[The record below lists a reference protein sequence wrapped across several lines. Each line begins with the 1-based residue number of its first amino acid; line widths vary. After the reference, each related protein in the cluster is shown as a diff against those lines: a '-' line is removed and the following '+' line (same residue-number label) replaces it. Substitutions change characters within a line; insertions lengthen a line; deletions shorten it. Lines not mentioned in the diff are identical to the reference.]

1 MAFVVVRASQQV
13 ISTLFLTVLEPPR
26 RYTSGQRASSALA
39 SVPGQTWNTRPC
51 GSLGTCSR
59 VECKSAQAGRLN
71 AWPLGPT
78 EVLAFGLTDHRY
90 RKKQHDRRPTVPTP
104 DEVGKRG
111 GHGIGP
117 YTGTRKRLW
126 VLQRR
131 SICIRA
137 HRYNVPTPPS
147 AQSGATIHPGR
158 RTSTDAAGVWPAVG
172 IAYPHSHP
180 TQTWCRSSRR
190 SQPCVAGCRKG
201 KETCCMLMYAC
212 PSARVAPLPGAAPA
226 VGTSR
231 CWVAGDWACRSH
243 R

>member
-1 MAFVVVRASQQV
+1 MHGRWAQQKCWHLV
-13 ISTLFLTVLEPPR
+13 SRITDIRRSRMPGDRRCQPQPRSERGAGTGSDLT
-26 RYTSGQRASSALA
+26 
-39 SVPGQTWNTRPC
+39 
-51 GSLGTCSR
+51 
-59 VECKSAQAGRLN
+59 
-71 AWPLGPT
+71 LGPGSDCGCSG
-78 EVLAFGLTDHRY
+78 ADPFASAR
-90 RKKQHDRRPTVPTP
+90 TP
-104 DEVGKRG
+104 Q
-111 GHGIGP
+111 P
-117 YTGTRKRLW
+117 
-126 VLQRR
+126 
-131 SICIRA
+131 RA

-201 KETCCMLMYAC
+201 KETCCMLMLMYAC
-212 PSARVAPLPGAAPA
+212 PSARVAPLPGAAAA
-226 VGTSR
+226 VGTNR